1 MEALLEEQHQP
12 WEHVEEG
19 VAPSI
24 SVEALFRQRPDH
36 VLQTLSKQ
44 AGRRPAWGGGNQGV
58 GHALAGRRAEARHT
72 PAPNSSTRPAA
83 RHLTAP
89 RPSALAQ
96 GVSKL
101 GEFTEKE
108 AVVLEAFNSDVLCT
122 LGASSQVID
131 VETTWRRELR
141 NLVPHKPPGWS
152 QNVVVEAF
160 VVNVQ
165 GASRPDKEGLLQPLL
180 RRWQAGGVS
189 LAVFGLPAV
198 QAVVDYKWERMG
210 RKLMLGELAFFLAWL
225 LSFSAFTVIFQDE
238 VVTYVLQFAITALHL
253 GRWVLS
259 GWISVMCA
267 AQVVLLLFRLQWF
280 SRCFA
285 STRFQFVETVILG
298 FGVAFHVLFRL
309 DQEATEGFDSI
320 WDAFLTMFAAQGSL
334 LDLKMTRSTHNPGAA
349 TTLAVCYYFC
359 VGMVLLNLLI
369 GIMSNAMARS
379 SEHEAL
385 KLILS
390 KVQVIDELESTLPP
404 WIERRFAS
412 SWYPDYIHI
421 LRVDP
426 DRVGRVDLDSL
437 WAKAGDPQ
445 LVRARAEGG
454 ASGRGEPPGGGN
466 GGSRDG
472 GNARDT
478 EVQQRLDALQKQL
491 SRVEGLLLAVQAG
504 LAQQARS
511 ADGGEHVWDVR
522 AGGTHGSQPLAA
534 LVGALATAATRKGS
548 FWWAVQQFS
557 SLEQEVESPSFFV
570 GGAEWRLV
578 LCPKGSLSP
587 KGTHAHLSLF
597 LKCLRKAAL
606 PLKATYTLTVH
617 GATAA
622 HDTTKSSTDTFDPE
636 DALEGFRSFVALER
650 LRDPARGHLRGDALW
665 VSAKVAVL

>member
-1 MEALLEEQHQP
+1 MDEMEALLEEQHQP

-36 VLQTLSKQ
+36 VLQTLSK
-44 AGRRPAWGGGNQGV
+44 
-58 GHALAGRRAEARHT
+58 
-72 PAPNSSTRPAA
+72 
-83 RHLTAP
+83 
-89 RPSALAQ
+89 Q

-238 VVTYVLQFAITALHL
+238 DLDLSLGQLVATGRGAATVALEALALAATSPFLVLEWGTLRAYGWGWASVWNGIDVVTYVLQFAITALHL

-285 STRFQFVETVILG
+285 STRFQFVETVRDAIVSISAFLAFLLLVILG

-445 LVRARAEGG
+445 L
-454 ASGRGEPPGGGN
+454 
-466 GGSRDG
+466 DG

-511 ADGGEHVWDVR
+511 ADGGER
-522 AGGTHGSQPLAA
+522 AAAAA
-534 LVGALATAATRKGS
+534 LAESAAQ
-548 FWWAVQQFS
+548 A
-557 SLEQEVESPSFFV
+557 
-570 GGAEWRLV
+570 
-578 LCPKGSLSP
+578 
-587 KGTHAHLSLF
+587 
-597 LKCLRKAAL
+597 
-606 PLKATYTLTVH
+606 
-617 GATAA
+617 
-622 HDTTKSSTDTFDPE
+622 
-636 DALEGFRSFVALER
+636 
-650 LRDPARGHLRGDALW
+650 
-665 VSAKVAVL
+665 